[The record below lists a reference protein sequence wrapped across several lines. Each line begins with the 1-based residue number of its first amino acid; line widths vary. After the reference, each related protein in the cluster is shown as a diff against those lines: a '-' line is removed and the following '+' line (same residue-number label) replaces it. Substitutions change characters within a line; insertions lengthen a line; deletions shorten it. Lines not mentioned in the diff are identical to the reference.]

1 MLDFQ
6 APKDRL
12 TLLLGAKV
20 SGDLNSKPMFI
31 YHSGSP
37 GTLKNYA
44 ESTLL
49 TWPVIP
55 LKILLLINSVP
66 SHPRMLVEMY
76 NEMNVIFMPANTIS
90 ILQPIHQK
98 VISTSKSY
106 YLRNT
111 VAAVAAIDSG
121 SGKSLLK
128 ISRKDS
134 SF

>member
-49 TWPVIP
+49 TWPVCSKWDNKTQITTHLFTKWFTEYFKP
-55 LKILLLINSVP
+55 SV
-66 SHPRMLVEMY
+66 E
-76 NEMNVIFMPANTIS
+76 T
-90 ILQPIHQK
+90 
-98 VISTSKSY
+98 Y
-106 YLRNT
+106 Y
-111 VAAVAAIDSG
+111 
-121 SGKSLLK
+121 
-128 ISRKDS
+128 SRKII
-134 SF
+134 SFQNTTAH